1 MEFIGTGIVYD
12 KESNT
17 MELLKR
23 ALKLSGINFG
33 NGILVMKQMSV
44 WPPEC
49 IQYNST
55 FENQL
60 TLTHTD
66 DAGYIDTDYKNRS
79 WWDFEQ
85 YT

>member
-1 MEFIGTGIVYD
+1 MDTSILGPHVNVPSVGAGPIQINRSNMEFIGTGIVYD

-44 WPPEC
+44 
-49 IQYNST
+49 
-55 FENQL
+55 
-60 TLTHTD
+60 
-66 DAGYIDTDYKNRS
+66 
-79 WWDFEQ
+79 
-85 YT
+85 